1 MEAIKRLVTQNI
13 DWDTILNTVIHKTLA
28 IAIIIAI
35 MMIIIKISLKAIN
48 NFVDRQSKMKIS
60 LDDRKANTIGEIL
73 KSIVKYTVYFFGITA
88 ILTVLFGPINIAFAS
103 IGGVAIGFGA
113 QNLVKDVINGFFIIF
128 EDQFAVG
135 DYVNIGDK
143 GGIVES
149 IGLRLTKLKDFNGD
163 CHIIPNGNITIIT
176 NHSRNNMRVLV
187 DIDVAYEEDIDNVI
201 KTLNEVCEE
210 FGKKNENIV
219 EGPTV
224 IGVTAL
230 KDSAVT
236 IRVCAKALSMTQWEC
251 EANLRKDIKQALDK
265 NGIEIPYPKRAI
277 YNVVSNKDN

>member
-35 MMIIIKISLKAIN
+35 MMIIIKILLKAIN

-201 KTLNEVCEE
+201 ETLNEVCEE
-210 FGKKNENIV
+210 FSKKNENIV